1 VRRLLFLIRDRGSA
15 RTCASGPRL
24 RGGGPDH
31 DSVRHEVFSFHDTN
45 ICGNEATWTVDVS
58 SHTHFVVRDDGTFAY
73 NFTQVNTYTLVFD
86 DPTLGTWTARTTET
100 IVHVSTGA
108 GDDILHDNL
117 SPAKAR

>member
-1 VRRLLFLIRDRGSA
+1 MTVGLLELVPAGLASA
-15 RTCASGPRL
+15 AVDQT
-24 RGGGPDH
+24 H

>member
-1 VRRLLFLIRDRGSA
+1 MRRLLFLIVTVGLLELVPAGLASA
-15 RTCASGPRL
+15 AVDQT
-24 RGGGPDH
+24 H